1 MAVRVWTV
9 LLVMAGVFAMHGLQC
24 ATAHDVDHG
33 SGLHPAATTLATAPA
48 TAAAERPALVH
59 AGARTG
65 HGTAGGPVAAA
76 DLTAPSVVEHEHT
89 PGSPTGQLWSL
100 CLAVLAA
107 GIAALCP
114 LLAPR
119 LLSVAARL
127 PAQVCS
133 RVGSWPAPLRPPDL
147 SALCLLRI

>member
-24 ATAHDVDHG
+24 ATAHDAGHG
-33 SGLHPAATTLATAPA
+33 SGLHPATTTLAAA
-48 TAAAERPALVH
+48 TAARPALAL
-59 AGARTG
+59 AGARPG
-65 HGTAGGPVAAA
+65 HDTADGPVVAA
-76 DLTAPSVVEHEHT
+76 DLTAPTVVEHERA
-89 PGSPTGQLWSL
+89 PGSPAGYLWSL

-107 GIAALCP
+107 GVTASCL

-119 LLSVAARL
+119 LLSVVARV

-147 SALCLLRI
+147 AALCLLRI